1 MENKYSGRSITF
13 DTLEKAV
20 AGDCNAMQEVV
31 SLFKPY
37 MTRLSMED
45 GRFNRE
51 LFERLVQRLMF
62 LTWTFDMHYSK
73 K

>member
-20 AGDCNAMQEVV
+20 AGDCSAMQEVV
-31 SLFKPY
+31 NLFKPY

-45 GRFNRE
+45 
-51 LFERLVQRLMF
+51 
-62 LTWTFDMHYSK
+62 
-73 K
+73 

>member
-1 MENKYSGRSITF
+1 MENKYSGGSITF

-20 AGDCNAMQEVV
+20 AGDCSAMQEVV

-45 GRFNRE
+45 GRFNKE

-62 LTWTFDMHYSK
+62 LTWTFDMYYGEK
-73 K
+73 

>member
-13 DTLEKAV
+13 ETLEKAV
-20 AGDCNAMQEVV
+20 SGDYDAMQEVI

-45 GRFNRE
+45 GRFNKE
-51 LFERLVQRLMF
+51 LFERLVQRLMYI
-62 LTWTFDMHYSK
+62 TWQFDMHYSEK
-73 K
+73 